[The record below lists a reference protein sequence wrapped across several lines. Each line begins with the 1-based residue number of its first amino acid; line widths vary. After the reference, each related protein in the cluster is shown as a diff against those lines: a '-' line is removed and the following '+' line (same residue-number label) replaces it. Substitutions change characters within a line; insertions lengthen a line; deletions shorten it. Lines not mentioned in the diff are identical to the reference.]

1 LKQLFYYT
9 PIMKRTFK
17 EIAGSIV
24 TPQGFRAAG
33 VFCDIKRL
41 GTGKGSNKGNKR
53 DLALMV
59 SEVPATVAGMF
70 TTNQVCAAPV
80 KVCVERVKKG
90 TAQAIVVNSG
100 NANACTGKQGLKD
113 AREMTRIAAFAVAAN
128 MSSQPSSSRKYR
140 PRSDERSYG
149 LPAERVLVAS
159 TGRIG
164 VTMPMANVK
173 RGILA
178 VAKLLGNSSNH
189 AAHAVE
195 AIMTSDT
202 RPKQIAVEFKLG
214 GRTVRIGGIC
224 KGAGMI
230 QPGMS
235 TNGQRPAALPNGGL
249 HATMLCFITT
259 DVAVE
264 ARVLQAALQEA
275 VAQSFNRITV
285 DGDMSTNDTVLVL
298 ANGLAG
304 NKNIE
309 HRTLNTELRIFQTAL
324 NHVCLELARMIVRDG
339 EGVHRVVTVRVNGAK
354 TVQDADA
361 AARAVANS
369 PLVKTSW
376 HGGDPNWGRII
387 AALGYSPA
395 KIVEEKVDIGYS
407 SAFASDASARRGGRR
422 KILWSLKH
430 GQPASATFRQLCA
443 AVAPKEFDLHIN
455 LNLGAASAVIYA
467 ADLTE
472 AYVDF
477 NKGDVGDP
485 GSLGG

>member
-1 LKQLFYYT
+1 
-9 PIMKRTFK
+9 
-17 EIAGSIV
+17 
-24 TPQGFRAAG
+24 
-33 VFCDIKRL
+33 
-41 GTGKGSNKGNKR
+41 
-53 DLALMV
+53 
-59 SEVPATVAGMF
+59 VPATVAGMF

-80 KVCVERVKKG
+80 KVCVERMKKG

-100 NANACTGKQGLKD
+100 NANACTGKQGLED
-113 AREMTRIAAFAVAAN
+113 AREMTALVAAVYDRRKL
-128 MSSQPSSSRKYR
+128 QIKVPSAVTDRRYKIS
-140 PRSDERSYG
+140 
-149 LPAERVLVAS
+149 AEHVLVGS

-164 VTMPMANVK
+164 VTLPMGNVK
-173 RGILA
+173 RGIWEA
-178 VAKLLGNSSNH
+178 AKLLGNSKAH
-189 AAHAVE
+189 ADQAVE

-214 GRTVRIGGIC
+214 GKAVRIGGIC

-235 TNGQRPAALPNGGL
+235 ANGKRPAALPFQCFNASTL

-259 DVAVE
+259 DA
-264 ARVLQAALQEA
+264 AIDAKTLRAALQAA

-304 NKNIE
+304 NSLLVAANVSSRKSALS
-309 HRTLNTELRIFQTAL
+309 RARLQDLATFQSAL
-324 NHVCLELARMIVRDG
+324 NHVCLELAKMIVRDG
-339 EGVHRVVTVRVNGAK
+339 EGVHRIVTVRVNGAK
-354 TVQDADA
+354 TVADADA

-369 PLVKTSW
+369 ALVKTSW

-387 AALGYSPA
+387 DALGYSPA

-407 SAFASDASARRGGRR
+407 LPAAPASAKSASARQE
-422 KILWSLKH
+422 KILWSLKR
-430 GQPASATFRQLCA
+430 GQPTRTTFKQLCVS
-443 AVAPKEFDLHIN
+443 VAPKEFDLHIN
-455 LNLGAASAVIYA
+455 LNLGQAGAVIYA

-477 NKGDVGDP
+477 NKGDVGDLTT
-485 GSLGG
+485 LGG